1 MTKAQHTNLAVGLGL
16 VALMV
21 LAVTLRAVKF
31 PRAGLIR
38 TVLYGA
44 LLTAWGVSLW
54 WRILQRPLRR
64 CLMAVAGLMI
74 YWLSIRL
81 IRYDYVT
88 TPHWERWTWYCYYL
102 PMLLIPTLALFVSL
116 FLGRA
121 ETWHPDKKSYLLFA
135 PPLALVALVLTND
148 LHQTVFVFAPGQ
160 AQLGDP
166 AYTYGWGYYL
176 CAGWMVL
183 CGVLTLVR
191 MVRRCRVPRTK
202 RFLWLPVVP
211 MLALLAYTVL
221 YGNHVWFIRTYIRDI
236 TVVFC
241 LCFAAVFEAC
251 IQCGLIPSNVGY
263 AALFE
268 ASATKAEI
276 TDADLHT
283 LFRADQTMQL
293 TDAQKRVAVQ
303 DKAQL
308 DRDTLLKSHAIRGGR
323 VFWQEDIRELADM
336 LEQLRLTQEEL
347 QDTGDILRAET
358 EQQAK
363 LLRLTEQNR
372 LYDLVEQTT
381 APQLALMQELLAQL
395 RCADSVDAARE
406 RLGRLVVLGTY
417 LKRRSNLIFVSDKK
431 SSIDTMELR
440 LCLNESAEALRL
452 YGVTCAIKI
461 ADAAEIPTASA
472 EMMYTLFEALVE
484 STLPG
489 LTQLLL
495 YAEPYGTDWRLRVSF
510 GCAAA
515 WKPAALQDR
524 FADAQVDRDEDGL
537 WYLALTLPAG
547 KGDAP

>member
-1 MTKAQHTNLAVGLGL
+1 MTKAQRTNLAVGLGL
-16 VALMV
+16 AALMA

-38 TVLYGA
+38 TVLYGTVF
-44 LLTAWGVSLW
+44 TAWGVSVW

-64 CLMAVAGLMI
+64 CLMAAAGLMI

-88 TPHWERWTWYCYYL
+88 LPHWERWTWYGYYL
-102 PMLLIPTLALFVSL
+102 PMLLIPTLALYISL

-121 ETWHPDKKSYLLFA
+121 ETWHPDKKSYFLFV
-135 PPLALVALVLTND
+135 PPLALLALVLTND
-148 LHQTVFVFAPGQ
+148 LYQTVFVFAPGQ
-160 AQLGDP
+160 ARLGDP

-176 CAGWMVL
+176 CAGWMAV

-211 MLALLAYTVL
+211 MLVLLVYTVL
-221 YGNHVWFIRTYIRDI
+221 YSNHVWFVRTYLRDI

-241 LCFAAVFEAC
+241 LCFTAVFEAC

-268 ASATKAEI
+268 ASAAKAEI
-276 TDADLHT
+276 TDGSLYT

-293 TDAQKRVAVQ
+293 TDAQKQAALQGQAR
-303 DKAQL
+303 L
-308 DRDTLLKSHAIRGGR
+308 DRSTLLKSHAIRGGR

-347 QDTGDILRAET
+347 QDTGDVLRAET

-363 LLRLTEQNR
+363 FLRLTEQNR
-372 LYDLVEQTT
+372 LYDLVEKTT
-381 APQLALMQELLAQL
+381 APQLVQMQELLARL
-395 RCADSVDAARE
+395 RHADNVDTARE
-406 RLGRLVVLGTY
+406 LLGRLVILGTY

-461 ADAAEIPTASA
+461 ADAAEIPEASA

-489 LTQLLL
+489 LTQLFL
-495 YAEPYGTDWRLRVSF
+495 YAEPTSTDWRLRVSF

-515 WKPAALQDR
+515 WEPAALQAR
-524 FADAQVDRDEDGL
+524 FADVQINRDEDGL
-537 WYLALTLPAG
+537 WYLAVTLPG
-547 KGDAP
+547 RGEK